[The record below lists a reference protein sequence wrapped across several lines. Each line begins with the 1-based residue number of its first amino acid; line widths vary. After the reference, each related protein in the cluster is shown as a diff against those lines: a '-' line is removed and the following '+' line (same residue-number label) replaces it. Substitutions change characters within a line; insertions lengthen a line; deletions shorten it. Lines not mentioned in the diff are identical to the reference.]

1 MTDAVPPPSRGARTT
16 GHRHGSHGWEGLG
29 REEALARL
37 ESPDRR
43 RWQDPERLWKEVGLL
58 PGETVVDV
66 GAGTGYFALP
76 AARLVGPKGRVYAV
90 DVARD
95 LHALVGERGASEK
108 LEWLVPVLSESGRIP
123 LESSIA
129 DVVLFANVLHDV
141 PEETIAEAVRLL
153 RPKGRLVNLDWRKTE
168 TPFGPPSEIRLS
180 PEEARE
186 RLSFHGL
193 RPLRPIEAGPYHY
206 AELFARA

>member
-1 MTDAVPPPSRGARTT
+1 MPESANPSPHGSHAT
-16 GHRHGSHGWEGLG
+16 GHAHGSHGWEGLG

-43 RWQDPERLWKEVGLL
+43 KWQDPERLWKEVELV

-108 LEWLVPVLSESGRIP
+108 LAWLVPVLSQAGRIP

-141 PEETIAEAVRLL
+141 PEETVAEAVRLL
-153 RPKGRLVNLDWRKTE
+153 RPKGRLVNLDWSKTE

-186 RLSFHGL
+186 RLSSHGL
-193 RPLRPIEAGPYHY
+193 RPLRRIGAGPYHY